1 MMSQNKKCVL
11 ILPYFGKFNNY
22 FPLFLKSCE
31 ANSMYEW
38 IIFTDCKNTYDYPQ
52 NVHVIY
58 TTLTEIKNIAERKFG
73 FSVSMETPY
82 KLCDYK
88 PSYGFLFEE
97 YIKDYEY
104 WGHCDCDLIFG
115 NLDEILTPLLEKGY
129 DKIFAAGHLT
139 IYKNNFENNR
149 LFMKAYKG
157 ELFYKEAFKTDEI
170 YAFDE
175 DCIGDINPNRK
186 NIHTIF
192 LNEKAKIYSID
203 LSMNASTTSGKFVNE
218 YYDDKRRIFIKEKYV
233 PRRYFWNNGNL
244 ISMEWNNNKKS
255 VVKKKFL
262 YMHLQMRKMRIKVDA
277 GKSDCFQIYPDR
289 FASEKNIPSNKKEM
303 KLASIK
309 RTYFYWIDVY
319 IKKLNKKIIKLVKIH
334 RG

>member
-11 ILPYFGKFNNY
+11 LLPYFGKFNNY

-139 IYKNNFENNR
+139 IYKNNVENNR
-149 LFMKAYKG
+149 LFMKDYKG
-157 ELFYKEAFKTDEI
+157 ESFYKEAFKTDKI

-175 DCIGDINPNRK
+175 DCIGDINLNRK

-192 LNEKAKIYSID
+192 LNQKTKIYSKD

-218 YYDDKRRIFIKEKYV
+218 YYDDERRIFIKEKYI
-233 PRRYFWNNGNL
+233 PRRYFWNNGSL
-244 ISMEWNNNKKS
+244 ISMEWDDNEKNIITRKI
-255 VVKKKFL
+255 L
-262 YMHLQMRKMRIKVDA
+262 YMHLQMRKMRVKGNIV
-277 GKSDCFQIYPDR
+277 KSDCFQILPDR
-289 FASEKNIPSNKKEM
+289 FISEKSIPFNKKEM
-303 KLASIK
+303 KLVSIK
-309 RTYFYWIDVY
+309 ITYFYWKDIY
-319 IKKLNKKIIKLVKIH
+319 TKKILRRIKKNQ
-334 RG
+334 R